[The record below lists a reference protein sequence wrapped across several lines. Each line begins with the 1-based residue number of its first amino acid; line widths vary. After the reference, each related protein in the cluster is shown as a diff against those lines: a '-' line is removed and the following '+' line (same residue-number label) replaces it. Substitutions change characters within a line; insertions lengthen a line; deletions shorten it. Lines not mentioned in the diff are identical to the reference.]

1 MIASQISNGQRYGQ
15 TLAEDS
21 LSALISICGKRHPG
35 LAQGIYGLKSRLWTL
50 DASDSHIFSPHSA
63 TRAPSL

>member
-35 LAQGIYGLKSRLWTL
+35 LAQGIYGFKSRL
-50 DASDSHIFSPHSA
+50 
-63 TRAPSL
+63 